1 MDQEFIVRLKLRLK
15 LSITGFSLL
24 TNYHFITES
33 VNAFH
38 FVNNVVNYKALL
50 VKEKDGKVVYKIFI
64 LL

>member
-15 LSITGFSLL
+15 LSITGFSFL
-24 TNYHFITES
+24 TNYHFIIES
-33 VNAFH
+33 VNAFY

>member
-1 MDQEFIVRLKLRLK
+1 MRLKLRLK
-15 LSITGFSLL
+15 LSITLL
-24 TNYHFITES
+24 TNYHFIIES
-33 VNAFH
+33 VNAFY